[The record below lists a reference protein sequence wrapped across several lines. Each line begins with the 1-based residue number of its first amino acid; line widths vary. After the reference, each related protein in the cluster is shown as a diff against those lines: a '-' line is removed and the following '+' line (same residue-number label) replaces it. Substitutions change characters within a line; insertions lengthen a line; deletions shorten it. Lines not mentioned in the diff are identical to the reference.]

1 MVDRDRIAL
10 ARDAFVALGTAGI
23 VFALSYENGG
33 FGVTTR
39 AYAGISAWWLLG
51 IGAAIGLGVVRT
63 RLDRFALWALGL
75 LAAFAVWTLISIAWA
90 PDAER
95 AFNKF
100 DQVSLYVAVL
110 AIAVVLGRT
119 ISAYVVVSGAALG
132 AAGIAGVSL
141 VSRLFPSTFGVQASS
156 CFPDVYNR
164 LCFPLGYWNGLGIE
178 VALAYPLL
186 FALMTSRR
194 SRSLSALAVLP
205 LPVIAAVMYLT
216 SSRGAYVAGAVA
228 VIAFVAITPR
238 RWAALAAILLAAVE
252 AAVALATI
260 QPRHELVNGD
270 MTNPIAVQQGHHTAV
285 VLAIAAVVGALAW
298 YGLTWLAPRVPAPPQ
313 IAGRGLAALFVVLVI
328 VGIVLAHPGAR
339 FHDFTSSSFAS
350 CTNTDQS
357 CIEQHLLS
365 SSGSGRWQFWGAAI
379 HQFEAHPLQGGG
391 AGSWF
396 YWWLQHQTSIYSQS
410 AHSLYLESL
419 AELGIVGF
427 LLILGSVLVALVGAV
442 RSAFA
447 LASAEVAAAA
457 ACAIAFFV
465 AAAYDWVWE
474 LAGITVLGMGMVG
487 LALGAAP
494 SARLIPWRRENLVR
508 PAVALAA
515 VGAVI
520 AQFIVLSANLHLND
534 SYTASNNEAARSA
547 TAQALAAKAL
557 EPWAASPYLQLGE
570 LAQAEG
576 RYAVARGW
584 LAQAIDHSPLDSSL
598 WAVAARLDL
607 LRGRIVIADTEYRRA
622 RMLWPGNPLLTS
634 TTG

>member
-1 MVDRDRIAL
+1 MLDRDRIAL
-10 ARDAFVALGTAGI
+10 ARDAFVALGTAGV

-63 RLDRFALWALGL
+63 RLDRFALWALSL
-75 LAAFAVWTLISIAWA
+75 LAAFAVWTLISIAWS

-110 AIAVVLGRT
+110 ALAIILGET
-119 ISAYVVVSGAALG
+119 ISAYVVVSGVALG
-132 AAGIAGVSL
+132 VAGIAGVSL
-141 VSRLFPSTFGVQASS
+141 VSRLFPSAFGAQASS
-156 CFPDVYNR
+156 CFPQLYSR

-186 FALMTSRR
+186 LALMTSRR
-194 SRSLSALAVLP
+194 SRIVSALAALP
-205 LPVIAAVMYLT
+205 LPVLAAVMYLT
-216 SSRGAYVAGAVA
+216 SSRGAFVAAGVA
-228 VIAFVAITPR
+228 LVAYVAITPR
-238 RWAALAAILLAAVE
+238 RWAALGAIVLAALE
-252 AAVALATI
+252 AAVAVATI
-260 QPRHELVNGD
+260 QPRQALVSGD
-270 MTNPIAVQQGHHTAV
+270 MTNPLAIQQGHHTAV
-285 VLAIAAVVGALAW
+285 VVGITALVGALAW
-298 YGLTWLAPRVPAPPQ
+298 YGLTFAAARVPAPPR
-313 IAGRGLAALFVVLVI
+313 IAGQGLAALAVVLAI
-328 VGIVLAHPGAR
+328 VGVVLAHPVAR
-339 FHDFTSSSFAS
+339 FDDFTSSSFAS
-350 CTNTDQS
+350 CSNAAQS

-379 HQFEAHPLQGGG
+379 HQFQSHPLQGGG

-419 AELGIVGF
+419 AELGILGF
-427 LLILGSVLVALVGAV
+427 LLIVGAVVVALVGAV
-442 RSAFA
+442 RAA
-447 LASAEVAAAA
+447 LVLASAEVAAAA
-457 ACAIAFFV
+457 ACAFAFFV

-474 LAGITVLGMGMVG
+474 LAGITVVGMGAVG

-494 SARLIPWRRENLVR
+494 SGRLIPWRRENLVR

-515 VGAVI
+515 VGAII
-520 AQFIVLSANLHLND
+520 AQFIVLSANLHLNN
-534 SYTASNNEAARSA
+534 SYTASNNKAARSA
-547 TAQALAAKAL
+547 TAEALAAKAL

-576 RYAVARGW
+576 RYRVARRW
-584 LAQAIDHSPLDSSL
+584 LDGAIERSPLDSNL

-607 LRGRIVIADTEYRRA
+607 LRGRIEMADKEYRRA
-622 RMLWPGNPLLTS
+622 QALWQANPLLNS
-634 TTG
+634 SAG